1 MKYIDLRSDT
11 VTQPTPEMRKA
22 MAEAIVGDDVY
33 GDDPTVNQ
41 LEVLAAKMLGK
52 PAAIFVSSGTMGNQL
67 AVMAAT
73 DRGDEIILGKD
84 YHIYSHEAGAV
95 GILSGA
101 NMCILPFENGMP
113 DIAMIE
119 GAIRTPDIHHP
130 KTKMICLENALGN
143 GRVVPAATMEQ
154 IYALAKSRGI
164 HLHVDGARLF
174 NAAVALGK
182 DVKDLTKHCDS
193 VMVCLAKGLCAPVG
207 SIVAGE
213 KAFIDEVRR
222 YRKILGGGMR
232 QSGILA
238 AAGIIGLEVMTKRL
252 MEDHEN
258 ADYLAQKLSKVE
270 GVTVDTDARDIN
282 MVFFQVNKS
291 QKTLDNLPALMLE
304 KGVKMNDVLYGGRFV
319 VSNDISK
326 SDIDQA
332 VEALAQVLA
341 TVQ

>member
-11 VTQPTPEMRKA
+11 VTQPTEEMRKA
-22 MAEAIVGDDVY
+22 MAQAIVGDDVY

-41 LEVLAAKMLGK
+41 LETLAANMLGK

-73 DRGDEIILGKD
+73 NRGDEIILGNE

-101 NMCILPFENGMP
+101 NMCILPFPKGMP

-119 GAIRTPDIHHP
+119 AAIRTPDIHHP
-130 KTKMICLENALGN
+130 KTSMICLENALGN
-143 GRVVPAATMEQ
+143 GRVVPEKTMAE
-154 IYALAKSRGI
+154 IYALAKSRAI

-174 NAAVALGK
+174 NAATTLGY
-182 DVKDLTKHCDS
+182 DVKELTKHCDS

-213 KAFIDEVRR
+213 KSFIDQIRK

-232 QSGILA
+232 QAGILA
-238 AAGIIGLEVMTKRL
+238 AAGIIGLETMTKRL
-252 MEDHEN
+252 GEDHEN
-258 ADYLAQKLSKVE
+258 AKYLAEKLAEVN
-270 GVTVDTDARDIN
+270 GVTVDTDALDIN
-282 MVFFQVNKS
+282 MVFFKLDKS
-291 QKTLDNLPALMLE
+291 KNAMDNLPKLMLE
-304 KGVKMNDVLYGGRFV
+304 KGVKINDVLYGGRFV
-319 VSNDISK
+319 TSNDISK
-326 SDIDQA
+326 ADIDNA
-332 VEALAQVLA
+332 VAILKEVLA
-341 TVQ
+341 TV